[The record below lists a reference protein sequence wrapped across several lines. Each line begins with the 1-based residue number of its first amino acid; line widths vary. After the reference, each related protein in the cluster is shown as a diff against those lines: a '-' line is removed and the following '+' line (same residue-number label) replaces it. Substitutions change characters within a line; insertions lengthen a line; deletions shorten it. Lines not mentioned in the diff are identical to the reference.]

1 MKKYISLLLIS
12 ILSLTVSSTVL
23 AQGGPMEFLKR
34 LDANGNGVLEPDEQ
48 GRARPFLER
57 MARDGGGMDL
67 SRPIPLDTIAK
78 RVEQMRNGGS
88 GDQSRDRGQSRDRS
102 RGDLENVP
110 TPDTLVPSFGVEQTV
125 DAGLPGFGPKAAY
138 LNVDVK
144 QADIDRAKDTIRR
157 YDRNRDG
164 ILDSQEIKQG
174 RWIYGN
180 PLTQDKNGDGKLTAA
195 ELSLRY
201 SITRSNEA
209 KKKAAGGGD
218 NKDQQNN
225 GQAQPQQGDP
235 RRSSGGDRRSSR
247 SRSGGGP
254 PGQGGGDRMAM
265 FANSIMQRYDSN
277 KSGVI
282 EKEEWKNFRSDP
294 SGADKNK
301 DNKITKEELSA
312 WMQSRFSGGQ
322 QQQEF
327 KPNPYREG
335 GEKYGE
341 TKSSA
346 GSTSQGSGVRFLTP
360 HERLPQG
367 IPSWFINTDGNL
379 DGQVAMG
386 EYTDKWS
393 ESVLKEYYQFDAN
406 RDGIITPFECI
417 GATDQGVVRSTP
429 VPERSSAVAAAQP
442 KPKTDSSSRP
452 ATSSSSGQPKG
463 FADSS
468 EDERYVKF
476 AVRTIQKYD
485 TNKDQVLSEDEWSKS
500 STIKADADADKD
512 GKITPQE
519 LAAFYKKK

>member
-1 MKKYISLLLIS
+1 
-12 ILSLTVSSTVL
+12 
-23 AQGGPMEFLKR
+23 MEFLRR
-34 LDANGNGVLEPDEQ
+34 LDANGNGVLEPSEQ

-67 SRPIPLDTIAK
+67 SRPIPLETIAK
-78 RVEQMRNGGS
+78 RVEQMRNDGG
-88 GDQSRDRGQSRDRS
+88 GDQNRDRGQSRDRS
-102 RGDLENVP
+102 RGDLQSAP
-110 TPDTLVPSFGVEQTV
+110 TPDTLVPAFGVEAAV

-164 ILDSQEIKQG
+164 ILDKEEIQRG

-180 PLTQDKNGDGKLTAA
+180 PLSQDKNGDGKLTAA

-201 SITRSNEA
+201 SITRTNEA
-209 KKKAAGGGD
+209 KKKAAGGGND
-218 NKDQQNN
+218 NNNQQAGN
-225 GQAQPQQGDP
+225 QPQQQGDP
-235 RRSSGGDRRSSR
+235 RRSSSGDRRSR
-247 SRSGGGP
+247 GGGP
-254 PGQGGGDRMAM
+254 PGQSGDRMAM

-282 EKEEWKNFRSDP
+282 EKEEWKNFRTDP
-294 SGADKNK
+294 SEADTNK
-301 DNKITKEELSA
+301 DNKISKEELSG
-312 WMQSRFSGGQ
+312 WMQKRFSGGQ
-322 QQQEF
+322 QQQEY

-341 TKSSA
+341 TQKSS
-346 GSTSQGSGVRFLTP
+346 GSSSKGAGVRFLTP

-367 IPSWFINTDGNL
+367 IPSWFINTDANL

-386 EYTDKWS
+386 EYTDKWN
-393 ESVLKEYYQFDAN
+393 ESVLKEYYQFDSN

-417 GATDQGVVRSTP
+417 GATDQGLVRSTP
-429 VPERSSAVAAAQP
+429 VPERSQASTVATQPSRTEGSARP
-442 KPKTDSSSRP
+442 TNSGSGSSNQ
-452 ATSSSSGQPKG
+452 TKG

-485 TNKDQVLSEDEWSKS
+485 SNSDQVLSEDEWSKS

>member
-1 MKKYISLLLIS
+1 MKKYISLLLVS
-12 ILSLTVSSTVL
+12 ILSLTATSTAL
-23 AQGGPMEFLKR
+23 AQGGPIDFLRR
-34 LDANGNGVLEPDEQ
+34 LDANGNGVLEPNEQ

-78 RVEQMRNGGS
+78 RVEQMRNGG
-88 GDQSRDRGQSRDRS
+88 GNNQSRDRGQSRDQS
-102 RGDLENVP
+102 RGDLNNVP
-110 TPDTLVPSFGVEQTV
+110 TPDTLVPSFGVEAAV

-138 LNVDVK
+138 LNVNVK

-164 ILDSQEIKQG
+164 ILDSQEIQQG

-180 PLTQDKNGDGKLTAA
+180 PLSQDKNGDGKLTAA

-201 SITRSNEA
+201 SITRADEA
-209 KKKAAGGGD
+209 KKQAAGGGD
-218 NKDQQNN
+218 NKDQPNN
-225 GQAQPQQGDP
+225 NQAQSRQGDS
-235 RRSSGGDRRSSR
+235 RRSSGGDRRS
-247 SRSGGGP
+247 GGA

-301 DNKITKEELSA
+301 DNKITKEELSG

-322 QQQEF
+322 QQQES

-335 GEKYGE
+335 GEKYSE
-341 TKSSA
+341 TKSGTGSA
-346 GSTSQGSGVRFLTP
+346 SKGSGVRFLTP

-393 ESVLKEYYQFDAN
+393 EGVLKEYYQFDSN

-429 VPERSSAVAAAQP
+429 VPERSATAAVAQP
-442 KPKTDSSSRP
+442 KPNSEGSSRP
-452 ATSSSSGQPKG
+452 TTSSSSKQTKG

-485 TNKDQVLSEDEWSKS
+485 SNNDQILSEDEWSKS
-500 STIKADADADKD
+500 STIKADADTDKD